1 MQPFAC
7 PMRPFLEGRGFASL
21 DFACSK
27 MGGKRGNTGVLIEA
41 RGVCKSYR
49 YGNLSTEVLRH
60 VGVSVSAG
68 EMVSIVGP
76 SGSGKSTLLH
86 CLAGLEVPEAGEIHL
101 MGVDIVRARRGER
114 AKVRARHVGFVFQQ
128 YNLMPSL
135 SVGEN
140 VSLPVRLAGSKL
152 SRENVRELL
161 ERVGMGGREHARP
174 AELSGGE
181 AQRVAIARAV
191 ASGPDIVFADEPTGA
206 LDTANGNAVLD
217 MLRAMADEGSR
228 AVVMVT
234 HDLEAAARADRV
246 LVLRDGEIVHMMVHP
261 TSWEILTAMGE
272 TRARNAA
279 EGVVSR

>member
-1 MQPFAC
+1 MGILVEAC
-7 PMRPFLEGRGFASL
+7 
-21 DFACSK
+21 
-27 MGGKRGNTGVLIEA
+27 
-41 RGVCKSYR
+41 GVCKSYKH
-49 YGNLSTEVLRH
+49 GNLNTDVLRH
-60 VGVSVSAG
+60 VDMSVSAG

-86 CLAGLEVPEAGEIHL
+86 CLAGLEVPDAGEIHL
-101 MGVDIVRARRGER
+101 MGVDVVRARRGER
-114 AKVRARHVGFVFQQ
+114 AKVRAQHVGFVFQQ